1 MIEPSLT
8 MRVCAAALFDVAY
21 AASGG
26 CLLNLLWLGRRSTP
40 VSEKRLAQWLAVGSA
55 LMLVAIP
62 PQLLLLAAAMTGDL
76 SWTLAWSASPDVL
89 TTHAGHSLIASFC
102 FVLLLLALSLIPST
116 MKNQAGIC
124 AGIAPLLLGVTVFRA
139 AFGHAASDGDFT
151 LREFVQ
157 ILHLSSIAVWGGGVV
172 VAGMV
177 VVPQLSGT
185 VEPEAV
191 LRYAKRLSS
200 TVTIA
205 LIVVVLSGVYNSW
218 KGLGGS
224 LSPLPHTAW
233 GRVLMVKVCM
243 VLVALFH
250 GARVR
255 LLLRTTSSWNSD
267 RIALMSR
274 WLRTEA
280 LLMVFVLVVSACLA
294 NLPPADM

>member
-1 MIEPSLT
+1 MIDIPLT
-8 MRVCAAALFDVAY
+8 MRACAAGAFDVAY

-26 CLLNLLWLGRRSTP
+26 SLLNTLWLGKSATPACERRLSHC
-40 VSEKRLAQWLAVGSA
+40 LAVCSL
-55 LMLVAIP
+55 LMLLAIP
-62 PQLLLLAAAMTGDL
+62 LQLLLLAAAMTGNL
-76 SWTLAWSASPDVL
+76 SWAVAWSALPDVL
-89 TTHAGHSLIASFC
+89 TTHAGHTLIVSLCA
-102 FVLLLLALSLIPST
+102 VPLLLALSLFPPALRIKP
-116 MKNQAGIC
+116 GIC
-124 AGIAPLLLGVTVFRA
+124 VGIALLLWLTVFRA

-177 VVPQLSGT
+177 VVPQLSAM
-185 VEPEAV
+185 VKPEAV
-191 LRYAKRLSS
+191 LQYARRLSS

-233 GRVLMVKVCM
+233 GRVLMAKVCM

-255 LLLRTTSSWNSD
+255 LLLQRNSNSD
-267 RIALMSR
+267 RIVLMR
-274 WLRTEA
+274 RLLCTEA

>member
-1 MIEPSLT
+1 
-8 MRVCAAALFDVAY
+8 MRVCAAALFDLAY
-21 AASGG
+21 VASGG
-26 CLLNLLWLGRRSTP
+26 CLLSLIWLSRGSTP
-40 VSEKRLAQWLAVGSA
+40 ITEKRLAHWLTVGSV

-62 PQLLLLAAAMTGDL
+62 SQLLLLAAAMTGDL
-76 SWTLAWSASPDVL
+76 SWTLAWSALPDVL
-89 TTHAGHSLIASFC
+89 TTHAGHTLMVSYCL
-102 FVLLLLALSLIPST
+102 VPLLLALSLVPSAL
-116 MKNQAGIC
+116 KNGLGIC
-124 AGIAPLLLGVTVFRA
+124 AGIALLLGITFFRA

-177 VVPQLSGT
+177 VVPQLSAT
-185 VEPEAV
+185 AQPEAV
-191 LRYAKRLSS
+191 LPYARRLSS

-224 LSPLPHTAW
+224 LSPLTHTAW
-233 GRVLMVKVCM
+233 GRVLMVKICM
-243 VLVALFH
+243 VLLALFH

-255 LLLRTTSSWNSD
+255 LLLPQKWNSNLD
-267 RIALMSR
+267 RLALMSR
-274 WLRTEA
+274 LLRTEA
-280 LLMVFVLVVSACLA
+280 LLMLVVLIVSAGLA